1 MTSSSGP
8 GTGPGPHPDADPGAG
23 PGSATGPSS
32 TAGPGPTAGSRA
44 DAIPAR
50 GAGPSRGRDFGPGSE
65 LDPGLSLGAA
75 PTPGRLA
82 RRLRLGDAIV
92 IGLASMIGAG
102 AFVSLGAAQDLAGAL
117 APVAVL
123 IAAVVAICNATSTAQ
138 LAAQH
143 PSSGGTYHFGSQ
155 QLGPWWGFVAGWC
168 FVIGKIASCAAMALV
183 IAAYLVPEPGQ
194 RIVAV
199 LVVMALTAVNLV
211 GITRTAALARV
222 LVTIALAA
230 LLLTAGR
237 LLVGLVRGDGPSAGI
252 LEGAGPAD
260 MTSAG
265 PAFGGV
271 PGPLADAATGLWDG
285 GLAAVLGAGTGG
297 IVGVAL
303 VVLQA
308 AALMFF
314 AFAGYARVATLGE
327 EVIEPRRTIPRAIL
341 LALAMVCALYLGLS
355 ALLVLVGPAPGGEGW
370 GPAPFLTALESVGAG
385 GAWSVV
391 ITIGAVAAAAGALLA
406 LIAGVSRTML
416 AMARGGDLPRTL
428 AKSSNRY
435 AVPQR
440 AEIVAALAVLALVLL
455 ASDVLV
461 AIAASA
467 FGVLLYYAI
476 GNLAAF
482 TQAGQWRL
490 FPTAMQIGGL
500 IGCVVLVAALP
511 GRTVVAGVVL
521 VGIGVAY
528 RAIVVRARR

>member
-1 MTSSSGP
+1 MT
-8 GTGPGPHPDADPGAG
+8 TTPGA
-23 PGSATGPSS
+23 
-32 TAGPGPTAGSRA
+32 
-44 DAIPAR
+44 
-50 GAGPSRGRDFGPGSE
+50 
-65 LDPGLSLGAA
+65 
-75 PTPGRLA
+75 LA
-82 RRLRLGDAIV
+82 RRLGLWDAVV

-117 APVAVL
+117 APLAVL
-123 IAAVVAICNATSTAQ
+123 IAAGVALCNATSTAQ

-143 PSSGGTYHFGSQ
+143 PAAGGTYHYGRQ
-155 QLGPWWGFVAGWC
+155 QLGPWWGFLAGWC

-327 EVIEPRRTIPRAIL
+327 EVTAPRRTIPRAIL
-341 LALAMVCALYLGLS
+341 LALGVVAGLYLALS
-355 ALLVLVGPAPGGEGW
+355 VVLVLVGPAPGEQVW

-385 GAWSVV
+385 GAWNVV
-391 ITIGAVAAAAGALLA
+391 ITGGAVAAASGALLA
-406 LIAGVSRTML
+406 LVAGISRTTL
-416 AMARGGDLPRTL
+416 AMARERDLPPVL
-428 AKSSNRY
+428 AQVSPRFS
-435 AVPQR
+435 VPQR
-440 AEIVAALAVLALVLL
+440 AEIAAGLAVLALVLL
-455 ASDVLV
+455 AADVLV

-476 GNLAAF
+476 ANLAAL

-490 FPTAMQIGGL
+490 FPKVMQVLGL
-500 IGCVVLVAALP
+500 CGCVLLVAALP
-511 GRTVVAGVVL
+511 GRTIVAGVALVLLGLAYRGIVL
-521 VGIGVAY
+521 V
-528 RAIVVRARR
+528 ARR